1 MKKWMLAAVG
11 LAFCILLIVFAG
23 LWNLGVLLK
32 KSINTYGTGIIN
44 GEVHVEGVQT
54 VLSRGEF
61 RLSGFYLGNPPG
73 FTTPHALKAP
83 SVSVDLNETS
93 LIGNVIVIEKIEL
106 IRPEINYEKIKGTD
120 NFKQLIKN
128 SNGSPDG
135 QEKGKGKTGA
145 KPKGGYRLIIRDV
158 IFRDAQVTLT
168 LSGPTGHRVSAR
180 IKDIHLTDI
189 GEQEGGL
196 PPSDA
201 FKILLSAL
209 YSDITAPKTIIE
221 DMSRKTGRELKGV
234 SDNLKKLF
242 SK

>member
-1 MKKWMLAAVG
+1 MKKYAVAVAC
-11 LAFCILLIVFAG
+11 LFFCITIILSVA
-23 LWNLGVLLK
+23 LWNVGYLIRK
-32 KSINTYGTGIIN
+32 AINTYGTGIIN
-44 GEVHVEGVQT
+44 AEVHVEGVQT
-54 VLSRGEF
+54 ALLGGKV
-61 RLSGFYLGNPPG
+61 RLSDFYLGNPSE

-83 SVSVDLNETS
+83 SVYVDLNAAS
-93 LIGNVIVIEKIEL
+93 LVGNIMVIEKIEL
-106 IRPEINYEKIKGTD
+106 ICPEINYEKIKGTD

-128 SNGSPDG
+128 SNGSSSR
-135 QEKGKGKTGA
+135 QGKGKTGT
-145 KPKGGYRLIIRDV
+145 KGKGGKRLIIRDV
-158 IFRDAQVTLT
+158 IFRDAQVTLA
-168 LSGPTGHRVSAR
+168 LSGTVGHRVSAR

-201 FKILLSAL
+201 FKMLLSAL

-221 DMSRKTGRELKGV
+221 DMSRKTGREPKDV

>member
-1 MKKWMLAAVG
+1 MKRWFIMLG
-11 LAFCILLIVFAG
+11 CLCFCIIIILFAG
-23 LWNLGVLLK
+23 LWNLGALIK
-32 KSINTYGTGIIN
+32 KAINTYGTGIIN
-44 GEVHVEGVQT
+44 AEVHVEGVQT
-54 VLSRGEF
+54 DLSRGEV
-61 RLSGFYLGNPPG
+61 RLSDFYLGNPSG

-83 SVSVDLNETS
+83 SVYVDLNEAS
-93 LIGNVIVIEKIEL
+93 LVGNIMVIEKIEL
-106 IRPEINYEKIKGTD
+106 LRPEINYEKIKGTD

-128 SNGSPDG
+128 SNGSPDRQG
-135 QEKGKGKTGA
+135 SGETGTKGKGGK
-145 KPKGGYRLIIRDV
+145 RLIIRDV
-158 IFRDAQVTLT
+158 IFRDAQVTLA
-168 LSGPTGHRVSAR
+168 LSGPIGHRVSAR

-201 FKILLSAL
+201 FKMLLSAL

-221 DMSRKTGRELKGV
+221 DMSRKTGREPKDV